1 MEGKR
6 LGGQQVATINK
17 SSRNMCMR
25 GASSCG
31 LVVIKGLV
39 GNDSSRTMKLEGRQR
54 VLEEGGEHH
63 AMVVDC
69 CMCNPVVTTCVGST
83 MVAE

>member
-39 GNDSSRTMKLEGRQR
+39 GNESSRTMKVEVQEQGF
-54 VLEEGGEHH
+54 EEGG
-63 AMVVDC
+63 
-69 CMCNPVVTTCVGST
+69 
-83 MVAE
+83 